1 MVATQNFWVAM
12 NWASSGA
19 MVMGWNLAR
28 SPSTAMSRLF
38 LCRSRQRALRAS
50 AVAPTSSSYAK
61 GQVND
66 LA

>member
-1 MVATQNFWVAM
+1 
-12 NWASSGA
+12 
-19 MVMGWNLAR
+19 
-28 SPSTAMSRLF
+28 MSRLF